1 MDPRITDDKVEV
13 RNVVAA
19 QPGWQLARFVAGFGE
34 GEYYF
39 DYEPIIAWDITV
51 ISGKRFGTKN
61 DEPWQDADVH
71 PITVEGRADAFP
83 GPWALK
89 LPDGTFKILG
99 EAAPENEAAALEY
112 FIEREAERAQ
122 NLSARRFG
130 PRRSRF
136 LTPVEP
142 G

>member
-1 MDPRITDDKVEV
+1 MDSRIMDDKVEV
-13 RNVVAA
+13 RTVVAA
-19 QPGWQLARFVAGFGE
+19 QPGWLLARFVAGWGE

-51 ISGKRFGTKN
+51 ISGKRLPN
-61 DEPWQDADVH
+61 DGPWQDADVH

-83 GPWALK
+83 GPWAVK
-89 LPDGTFKILG
+89 LPDGTFKIPG

-112 FIEREAERAQ
+112 FIEREAGRAK

-130 PRRSRF
+130 PRRSRC
-136 LTPVEP
+136 LMPVEP
-142 G
+142 R